1 MRGVPGRIWVSAL
14 PPGGTCTRP
23 WPGCA
28 WSVTQA
34 ALTWPAAGRMG
45 SFSGSGCGDLA
56 PGDGVTGADE
66 TWLHHLGVHPAQPKL
81 PAQARVDKAHGLGA
95 EAAGELR
102 AAQMRGA

>member
-1 MRGVPGRIWVSAL
+1 MRGVLGRIWLSAL

-34 ALTWPAAGRMG
+34 RADLVGGAPDGE
-45 SFSGSGCGDLA
+45 FSGWGGGDLA
-56 PGDGVTGADE
+56 SGDDVTGVDE

-81 PAQARVDKAHGLGA
+81 PA
-95 EAAGELR
+95 EA
-102 AAQMRGA
+102 